1 MNEIS
6 WIDMLQ
12 AICYIQ
18 NGFVINKMIDELDT
32 KQIGSM
38 ESFRLMDEIEI
49 AKSELLKLEED
60 LANTNAMA

>member
-1 MNEIS
+1 MNAIS

-18 NGFVINKMIDELDT
+18 NGFVINEMIDELDK

-49 AKSELLKLEED
+49 ARNELRELEED
-60 LANTNAMA
+60 LVNAEAVA